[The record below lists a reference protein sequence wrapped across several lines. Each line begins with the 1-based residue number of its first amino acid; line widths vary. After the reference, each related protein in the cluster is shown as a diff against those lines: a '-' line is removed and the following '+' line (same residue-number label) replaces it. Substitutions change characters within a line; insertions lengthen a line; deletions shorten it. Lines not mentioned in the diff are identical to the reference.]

1 MRLNLKRNSIKKDD
15 NQMRILGIDTATM
28 ISVIGVIEDGKIL
41 ADFRYDVKLTHSEV
55 LLSYIEKLLK
65 KLKLKL
71 EDFDGFSVSIG
82 PGSFTGLRI
91 GLATIKG
98 LGFALGKP
106 VVGIPTLDALA
117 FGSRGCSYPLVPV
130 LDAKKKQIYA
140 AVYDTQD
147 KKIIRKTSYLVVD
160 PLELIQKIPPEAAFT
175 GPGINIFHSEIKRK
189 MGKKAHFLRG
199 EKTLPSGATIAYM
212 GWEKLKKRESENLF
226 LLEPI
231 YVRKSEAELKFRNV

>member
-1 MRLNLKRNSIKKDD
+1 
-15 NQMRILGIDTATM
+15 MRILGIDTATM
-28 ISVIGVIEDGKIL
+28 ISGIGVAEDGKIL
-41 ADFRYDVKLTHSEV
+41 TDFKYDVKLTHSEV

-98 LGFALGKP
+98 LGFASGKP

-117 FGSRGCSYPLVPV
+117 FLSRGSKYPVVPL
-130 LDAKKKQIYA
+130 LDAKKKQVYA
-140 AVYDTQD
+140 AVYHTQD
-147 KKIIRKTSYLVVD
+147 NEIKRKSSYFVVD
-160 PLELIQKIPPEAAFT
+160 PFELIQRIPEEVAFT
-175 GPGINIFHSEIKRK
+175 GPGTVVFRSEIKKK

-199 EKTLPSGATIAYM
+199 EKTLPSGAAVAYM
-212 GWEKLKKRESENLF
+212 GWEKIKQGEKEDLF

>member
-1 MRLNLKRNSIKKDD
+1 
-15 NQMRILGIDTATM
+15 MRILGIDTATM
-28 ISVIGVIEDGKIL
+28 ISGIGVVEDGEIL

-71 EDFDGFSVSIG
+71 ENIDGFSASIG

-98 LGFALGKP
+98 LGFASGKP

-117 FGSRGCSYPLVPV
+117 FGSRGCIYPLVPV
-130 LDAKKKQIYA
+130 LDAKKKQVYA
-140 AVYDTQD
+140 AVYDTRVNQI
-147 KKIIRKTSYLVVD
+147 KRKTSYFVVD
-160 PLELIQKIPPEAAFT
+160 PSDLIQRIPEEVAFT
-175 GPGINIFHSEIKRK
+175 GPGINVFRSELKKK

-199 EKTLPSGATIAYM
+199 KKTLPSGAAVAYM
-212 GWEKLKKRESENLF
+212 GWEKLNKGKSEDLF

>member
-1 MRLNLKRNSIKKDD
+1 
-15 NQMRILGIDTATM
+15 MRILGIDTATM
-28 ISVIGVIEDGKIL
+28 ISGIGVTEDGEIV

-55 LLSYIEKLLK
+55 LLSYIEKLIK

-71 EDFDGFSVSIG
+71 ENFDGFSVSIG

-98 LGFALGKP
+98 LGFASGKP
-106 VVGIPTLDALA
+106 IVGIPTLDALA
-117 FGSRGCSYPLVPV
+117 FGSRGCIYPLVPV
-130 LDAKKKQIYA
+130 LDAKKKQVYA
-140 AVYDTQD
+140 AVYHTQD
-147 KKIIRKTSYLVVD
+147 NEIKRKTSYFVVD
-160 PLELIQKIPPEAAFT
+160 PSDLIQRIPEEVAFT
-175 GPGINIFHSEIKRK
+175 GPGINVFRSEIKKK

-199 EKTLPSGATIAYM
+199 EKTLPSGAAVAYM
-212 GWEKLKKRESENLF
+212 GWEKIKQGEKDDLL

>member
-1 MRLNLKRNSIKKDD
+1 MK
-15 NQMRILGIDTATM
+15 ILGIETATM
-28 ISVIGVIEDGKIL
+28 ISGIGVVEDGEIL

-71 EDFDGFSVSIG
+71 ENIDGFSASIG

-98 LGFALGKP
+98 LGFASGKP

-117 FGSRGCSYPLVPV
+117 FGSRGCIYPLVPV
-130 LDAKKKQIYA
+130 LDAKKKQVYA
-140 AVYDTQD
+140 AVYDTRVNQI
-147 KKIIRKTSYLVVD
+147 KRKTSYFVVD
-160 PLELIQKIPPEAAFT
+160 PSDLIQRIPEEVAFT
-175 GPGINIFHSEIKRK
+175 GPGINVFRSELKKK

-199 EKTLPSGATIAYM
+199 EKTLPSGAAVAYM
-212 GWEKLKKRESENLF
+212 GWEKIKQGEKEDLF